1 MSSIRKP
8 LSILLVYDCVYPE
21 SIGGVEHRNHE
32 IAKALARRG
41 HRVTVGGW
49 TSAPRRIDERVD
61 VLRLRFVTPLYAP
74 DGKRSVKA
82 SIRYALACMLVPI
95 RNYDVIETANIPY
108 LHLFPLA
115 IRCLIARRRLVVT
128 WYEYWGKHWRQYV
141 GHVRAPLFA
150 LIERLS
156 AQIGSA
162 VIACSRLTAV
172 RVRRSRLRHSA
183 VPVVP
188 CGVDLRRIRAAAA
201 GSARRENLLV
211 YAGRL
216 TIDKRLP
223 LLIDALARLKQAGS
237 DARLR
242 IIGEGPERAA
252 LERMT
257 AELGLVDRIEFVGR
271 LESPDAVWQAIAGC
285 QVAVTAS
292 SREGFGMFPLEAMAC
307 GTPVVYC
314 ESTESALPEIVGD
327 GRCGLM
333 AAPTAESMAM
343 QIRKLLED
351 ADLWRRLSAN
361 AMLSVEHYGWETIA
375 EQTEKVLC
383 EAV

>member
-8 LSILLVYDCVYPE
+8 LSILIMYDCIYPE

-32 IAKALARRG
+32 IAKALAGRG

-49 TSAPRRIDERVD
+49 AVESRRIDERID
-61 VLRLRFVTPLYAP
+61 VLRLRFVTPLHAA

-82 SIRYALACMLVPI
+82 SIRYALACMLVPL
-95 RNYDVIETANIPY
+95 RKYDVIETANIPY

-128 WYEYWGKHWRQYV
+128 WYEYWGSYWPQYV
-141 GHVRAPLFA
+141 GRLRAPFFA

-156 AQIGSA
+156 AQIGST
-162 VIACSRLTAV
+162 VMACSRLTAA
-172 RVRRSRLRHSA
+172 RVRSNRVKHPA
-183 VPVVP
+183 VPVIP

-201 GSARRENLLV
+201 GCQRLEDLLV

-223 LLIDALARLKQAGS
+223 LLIQALARLKRSGS
-237 DARLR
+237 PARLR
-242 IIGEGPERAA
+242 IVGEGPERAA
-252 LERMT
+252 LEKLT
-257 AELGLVDRIEFVGR
+257 AELDLGDRVEFVGR
-271 LESPDAVWQAIAGC
+271 LESPDAVWRTIAGC
-285 QVAVTAS
+285 RIAVTAS

-333 AAPTAESMAM
+333 AASTADSIAA
-343 QIRKLLED
+343 QVRKLLED
-351 ADLWRRLSAN
+351 ADLWHRLSAS
-361 AMLSVEHYGWETIA
+361 AMVDAERYAWETIA
-375 EQTEKVLC
+375 DQTEKVLC
-383 EAV
+383 EAA